1 MVPPLR
7 QIAITATFVSALC
20 GPALAD
26 AAVSG
31 SVQQSVDQATI
42 VILPERCAG
51 VIVGDRH
58 SAITAAHCIGNERS
72 LEVKLYDGTQTT
84 ASIVRVDRQRD
95 VALIRL
101 NRYVRVQPLTLAE
114 QLPRAGEALYFGGRA
129 DRRGSNQVFA
139 VVKIGRCPSMP
150 DVEEAIFTNLRAR
163 KGDSGAPLVN
173 KSLEV
178 VGLVHGGA
186 TCNIAAPTV
195 GLNAALGLSSEGGA
209 PECAWGHC

>member
-101 NRYVRVQPLTLAE
+101 NRYVRVQPL
-114 QLPRAGEALYFGGRA
+114 YFGGRA

>member
-1 MVPPLR
+1 MVLSLR
-7 QIAITATFVSALC
+7 QTAIGLALTSALYA
-20 GPALAD
+20 PALA
-26 AAVSG
+26 AETAVSG
-31 SVQQSVDQATI
+31 SVQQSVDEATI

-51 VIVGDRH
+51 AIVGDRH

-72 LEVKLYDGTQTT
+72 LDVRLHDGRKIT

-95 VALIRL
+95 VALIRFDQD
-101 NRYVRVQPLTLAE
+101 VPVQPLTLAE

-129 DRRGSNQVFA
+129 DRHGSQQVFA

-195 GLNAALGLSSEGGA
+195 GLNAALGLSRDGA
-209 PECAWGHC
+209 SRCAWGHC